1 MSIPSLA
8 FTNMFHLDLEFENYS
23 EDIMLSFVPQP
34 VSTEFLITTVKQF
47 DLLYDLITY
56 DRFAVRDDFPT
67 LNRRAPKRTAAQ
79 VEVFEDMELVDVPD
93 LSPLPEIEM
102 TYAKEFPSFFGQP
115 K

>member
-47 DLLYDLITY
+47 DLLYDLMTY
-56 DRFAVRDDFPT
+56 DRFAVRDAFPF
-67 LNRRAPKRTAAQ
+67 LNRRAPKCTSAL
-79 VEVFEDMELVDVPD
+79 VEVFEDMGFDDAREF
-93 LSPLPEIEM
+93 SPLPTTELVC
-102 TYAKEFPSFFGQP
+102 TQEFPSFFGQP

>member
-56 DRFAVRDDFPT
+56 DPLTVPFAAHRHS
-67 LNRRAPKRTAAQ
+67 RRAPKCTSAL
-79 VEVFEDMELVDVPD
+79 VEVCEDMGLDDAPEF
-93 LSPLPEIEM
+93 SPLPTTEM
-102 TYAKEFPSFFGQP
+102 VCTQEFPSFFGQP